1 MLDTMR
7 KQRVRGL
14 TYLLFAI
21 IIVVFII
28 NFGPQSGGGCERLQG
43 TAATA
48 AEVDGDA
55 VPSQAFRYAFM
66 LMGGA
71 GQPTT
76 TLKMRRFKETV
87 MDRLIERELFAQEA
101 VRMGFSVSDD
111 DVYKTLLDGRIVAL
125 GMPISV
131 PRLLR
136 NGVFN
141 YDQFKSFV
149 QYELG
154 MSVDAFLEQQKRD
167 TLAQRMREFL
177 RNGVTVSN
185 EELQTSYQTK
195 SLQINLEYLRFPVRK
210 FETAVQPTEAELS
223 EYLTREEKKL
233 RETYERRKQMY
244 TDMPEETKVRQIL
257 VKAPAE
263 DQEEAARKRAEAIA
277 ARLAKGEPFA
287 DVARQVSE
295 DEETRATGGDLGW
308 RRQGMLGLDEN
319 DEKKLFEAKPGAV
332 VGPLKTSGGF
342 VLLTRS
348 ETRKGTQ
355 SFDQVKRE
363 LAEEQIKQERARA
376 LAKQKAEAATTAA
389 RGANDKTLKEL
400 FAGGAQNTSA
410 GGDGKGNDAASKAAR
425 AKRKG
430 ESAQAAAATDLRA
443 EETGLFS
450 RRGNVIEGIG
460 ESADM
465 AKAAFALTAA
475 DPVAGPFEVAGSYV
489 VVRLKERKEP
499 DPAEFEKTKDD
510 LRREAELVKWQE
522 VVTDWGK
529 ARCDEAQSAHKIEV
543 TRELLRY
550 EDSPKPPPYE
560 PCSDGGPLRQL

>member
-7 KQRVRGL
+7 KQRLRGL

-21 IIVVFII
+21 IIVVFVI
-28 NFGPQSGGGCERLQG
+28 NFGPQSGGGCDRLQG
-43 TAATA
+43 SSATA

-55 VPSQAFRYAFM
+55 VPAQAFRYAFM

-71 GQPTT
+71 GQPAT

-101 VRMGFSVSDD
+101 VRMGFSVSEE
-111 DVYKTLLDGRIVAL
+111 DVYKTLLDGKIVAL

-131 PRLLR
+131 PRLMR
-136 NGVFN
+136 NGAFN

-185 EELQTSYQTK
+185 DELKTSYETK

-210 FETAVQPTEAELS
+210 FEAAVSPTEAELT
-223 EYLTREEKKL
+223 EYATREEKKL
-233 RETYERRKQMY
+233 KETYERRKQMY

-257 VKAPAE
+257 VKAPSE
-263 DQEEAARKRAEAIA
+263 DEQEAARKRADAIA
-277 ARLAKGEPFA
+277 ARLAKGESFA
-287 DVARQVSE
+287 EVARQTTE

-308 RRQGMLGLDEN
+308 RRQGMLGLDEA
-319 DEKKLFEAKPGAV
+319 DEKKLFEAKSGTV

-342 VLLTRS
+342 VLLTRT

-363 LAEEQIKQERARA
+363 LAEEQIKQERART
-376 LAKQKAEAATTAA
+376 LAKQKADAAVNAA
-389 RGANDKTLKEL
+389 RGASDKTLKDL
-400 FAGGAQNTSA
+400 FASGTER
-410 GGDGKGNDAASKAAR
+410 DGKNGDASSKAAR

-430 ESAQAAAATDLRA
+430 DAAQAAAAATDVRA

-465 AKAAFALTAA
+465 AKAAFALTEAA
-475 DPVAGPFEVAGSYV
+475 PVAGPFDVAGSYI

-499 DPAEFEKTKDD
+499 DATEFEKTKDD

-529 ARCDEAQSAHKIEV
+529 ARCDEAHAARKIEV